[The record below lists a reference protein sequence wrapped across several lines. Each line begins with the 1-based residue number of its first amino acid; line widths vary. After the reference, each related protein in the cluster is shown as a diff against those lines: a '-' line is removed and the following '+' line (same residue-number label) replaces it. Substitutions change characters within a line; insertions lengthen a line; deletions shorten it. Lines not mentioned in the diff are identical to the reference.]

1 MNIHVV
7 ISTFNG
13 AAWVEKCISSVLLSS
28 VPVKIR
34 MIDNVSADNTVAII
48 RQQFPDVYLIE
59 NSVNM
64 GFAGANNI
72 LLRQALTDGAD
83 YVFLLNQDAWVEPDT
98 IEGLVKV
105 HQHHPEYGIVSPIHL
120 NGAGNAFDHNFAH
133 YISHQNCHNL
143 NSDIFTGKL
152 REVYEVN
159 FVNGAFWLMSRQCLT
174 TVGLFDPLFQLY
186 FEDLD
191 YVSRAKAWKFKLG
204 IAPHY
209 VGYHDREN
217 RSGQNTQQR
226 ADFMRP
232 LRSIFLIKN
241 IRKSFSGAYMDYVKW
256 HSKIMR
262 SYLFRLDLKSFIKE
276 IGQAIKILRSFKSIQ
291 KSRNECKVPGAF
303 IYTSAL
309 VYESTVAIEDLTVPE
324 HIQ

>member
-7 ISTFNG
+7 ISTYNG

-28 VPVKIR
+28 VPVKIC
-34 MIDNVSADNTVAII
+34 MIDNVSADDTVAII

-59 NSVNM
+59 NKVNM

-98 IEGLVKV
+98 IEGLVRV
-105 HQHHPEYGIVSPIHL
+105 HQHHPEYGIISPIHL

-133 YISHQNCHNL
+133 YVSHKNCHNL
-143 NSDIFTGKL
+143 NSDIFTGRLK
-152 REVYEVN
+152 EVYDVN
-159 FVNGAFWLMSRQCLT
+159 FVNGAFWLISRECLT
-174 TVGLFDPLFQLY
+174 KVGLFDPLFQLY
-186 FEDLD
+186 FEDMD
-191 YVSRAKAWKFKLG
+191 YVSRTKAWKFKLG

-217 RSGQNTQQR
+217 RSTANTQQR
-226 ADFMRP
+226 SDFMRP
-232 LRSIFLIKN
+232 LKYIFLIKN
-241 IRKSFSGAYMDYVKW
+241 IRKSFSGAYMDYAKW
-256 HSKIMR
+256 HGKIIR
-262 SYLFRLDLKSFIKE
+262 KYLFSLEMKSFFYE
-276 IGQAIKILRSFKSIQ
+276 LGQAVKVLRSLKKIQ
-291 KSRNECKVPGAF
+291 QSRNECKAPGAF
-303 IYTSAL
+303 IYPTAN
-309 VYESTVAIEDLTVPE
+309 VYESSAAMEELSVPQ